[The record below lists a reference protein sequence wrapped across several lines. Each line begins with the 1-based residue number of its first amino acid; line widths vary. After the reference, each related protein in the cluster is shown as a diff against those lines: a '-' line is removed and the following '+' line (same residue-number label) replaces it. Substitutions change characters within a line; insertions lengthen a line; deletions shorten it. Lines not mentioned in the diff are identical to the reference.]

1 MGVASAAAE
10 HLDEQSVSRPVV
22 RTSEGLWLPALVL
35 VANVAVALYLS
46 YKIQYVENDAL
57 SRVANAYYVLFSR
70 DPHLGAIGLIWNPLP
85 SLMELPLVLLKPVFP
100 ALATRALAGS
110 LLTAIF
116 GALGVR
122 QLLAILQGLGVDR
135 RYRIL
140 AAIVYALNPLILLY
154 SSNGMSDIILMTCYL
169 GAIRGVLAYMDGWS
183 LRPLMEAALW
193 LVVAFG
199 ARYEAIPFTAVLVL
213 GVVYAVSRARSRR
226 EAEGVA
232 ILLAAPVAYAA
243 SVWMYFNWLIMKNP
257 LYFLVSPYG
266 NISQVATGAYA
277 TPALSWAYHNVL
289 NTLLYTMHFSL
300 LYWPV
305 WVGVA
310 AALYWTFK
318 RRDQDPRGIVLL
330 AALLGALSL
339 EMAMT
344 YHGSLAA
351 WDRFYIDYI
360 AIGVVLV
367 GFAASKALP
376 LFQGR
381 RALVLAGMVT
391 LMALGDV
398 GTWQAMQVPFLSNP
412 DGVVVDTALAGAPLP
427 STNTYHFHVSSVA
440 VYLNAH
446 PHVLV
451 LADSFDSYNAILQVH
466 NPRQL
471 VITSDEDFAGMLHN
485 PLGRVN
491 AILVPKPQNVGTLNA
506 INYTYPRMWRGGVRW
521 TYLITSFHD
530 LGNMRLYGIKAT
542 AP

>member
-1 MGVASAAAE
+1 MGVASATAE

-46 YKIQYVENDAL
+46 YKIQYVVGDAL
-57 SRVANAYYVLFSR
+57 SRVASAYYVLFSR

-85 SLMELPLVLLKPVFP
+85 SLLELPLLLLKPVFP
-100 ALATRALAGS
+100 ALATRALAGC

-122 QLLAILQGLGVDR
+122 QLLGVLQGLGIDR
-135 RYRIL
+135 RYRIM
-140 AAIVYALNPLILLY
+140 AAICYALNPLILLY

-169 GAIRGVLAYMDGWS
+169 GAIRGVLAYMDGRS

-193 LVVAFG
+193 LVAAFG

-213 GVVYAVSRARSRR
+213 GVVYAVSRTRSRR
-226 EAEGVA
+226 EAEGAA
-232 ILLAAPVAYAA
+232 ILLAAPVVYSA

-266 NISQVATGAYA
+266 NISQVATGAYV
-277 TPALSWAYHNVL
+277 TPALSWAYHSVL
-289 NTLLYTMHFSL
+289 NTVLYTMHFSL

-305 WVGVA
+305 WVGIA
-310 AALYWTFK
+310 AAVYWTFK
-318 RRDQDPRGIVLL
+318 RQDKDLRGVVLL

-344 YHGSLAA
+344 YHGSIAS
-351 WDRFYIDYI
+351 WDRFYMDYI
-360 AIGVVLV
+360 VMGFVLV
-367 GFAASKALP
+367 AFAAAKVLP
-376 LFQGR
+376 SLKDR

-391 LMALGDV
+391 LMALGDI

-412 DGVVVDTALAGAPLP
+412 DGLIVDRAIAGTPLP
-427 STNTYHFHVSSVA
+427 STSGSRYQVSSVA
-440 VYLNAH
+440 AYINAH
-446 PHVLV
+446 PHLLV
-451 LADSFDSYNAILQVH
+451 LLDSFDSYNAILQTR

-471 VITSDEDFAGMLHN
+471 AITSDEDFAGILHN

-491 AILVPKPQNVGTLNA
+491 AILVPKPGGIGSLNA
-506 INYTYPRMWRGGVRW
+506 INFTYPRMWRGGVRW

-530 LGNMRLYGIKAT
+530 FGNMRLYGIKAT